1 MKQITISSLKK
12 ELQNKNITLQEI
24 VEQANVYLESNNLKS
39 AYPYLINVAESK
51 LSTSQTMVTTG
62 LAALALE
69 KKQKA
74 KSYFDKAVEDDPTNY
89 DAVYN
94 SALIDIENKKI
105 EEAFSKIRRF
115 TTEQHATSDMF
126 NDLAVLAA
134 NLQRYEDA
142 FCYWQ
147 KALEIDPNNSFARN
161 NALTCTLEQNRLGD
175 GTELLKRNLSSED
188 VSQKTVREIDHWQ
201 EILLNPPVEN

>member
-1 MKQITISSLKK
+1 MKQVTISSIKK
-12 ELQNKNITLQEI
+12 ELQNKNITLHEI

-74 KSYFDKAVEDDPTNY
+74 QSYFEKAVQYDPANY

-94 SALIDIENKKI
+94 SALIDIENEKI
-105 EEAFSKIRRF
+105 EDAFTKIRCF
-115 TTEQHATSDMF
+115 TKEHHATSDMF
-126 NDLAVLAA
+126 NDLAVLSA
-134 NLQRYEDA
+134 NLQRYDDA
-142 FCYWQ
+142 FSYWQ
-147 KALEIDPNNSFARN
+147 KALDIDPNNSFARN
-161 NALTCTLEQNRLGD
+161 NALTCTLEQNMVDAGAR
-175 GTELLKRNLSSED
+175 LLKRNLASED